1 MWRLVPYIVLA
12 TLVPAAS
19 AAASDP
25 ATREIAIYDGLVRF
39 ELPAD
44 WLEIAP
50 TDLDELTMWAAS
62 ATAGR
67 SVEAYQYGY
76 VPPEFESDPWLPH
89 MLVQIRESGRI
100 PYGRFL
106 HLQPLEDLQESS
118 RNRFPQGLPPLVMGV
133 AVERVGFDPSTF
145 TIRLE
150 HALDLRFKGPVRVQ
164 TAAFLTE
171 RGLVV
176 FHFIDRKARIEE
188 GRARFDAIVDSVAL
202 DPALAYR
209 PRLLDRWPGLP
220 YFVAAGITAL
230 VLTAYIVHRR
240 SKS

>member
-1 MWRLVPYIVLA
+1 VSRIVPSFVLVA
-12 TLVPAAS
+12 LVTTAS
-19 AAASDP
+19 AVASAP
-25 ATREIAIYDGLVRF
+25 TTREIAIYDGLVRF
-39 ELPAD
+39 ELPDD
-44 WLEIAP
+44 WREIAP

-62 ATAGR
+62 ATAGQ
-67 SVEAYQYGY
+67 SVEVYQYGY

-100 PYGRFL
+100 SYGRFL
-106 HLQPLEDLQESS
+106 HLPPLEDLRQTS
-118 RNRFPQGLPPLVMGV
+118 RGRFPQGLPPLVMGV
-133 AVERVGFDPSTF
+133 AVERAGFDASTF

-171 RGLVV
+171 RGLVA

-188 GRARFDAIVDSVAL
+188 GRALFDAIVDGVTI

-230 VLTAYIVHRR
+230 ALMAYIVHRR
-240 SKS
+240 SAP

>member
-1 MWRLVPYIVLA
+1 MV
-12 TLVPAAS
+12 TLVPTAG

-25 ATREIAIYDGLVRF
+25 AIREIAIYDDLVRF
-39 ELPAD
+39 ELPGD
-44 WLEIAP
+44 WLGIAP

-62 ATAGR
+62 ATFGQ

-89 MLVQIRESGRI
+89 ILVQIRESGRI

-106 HLQPLEDLQESS
+106 HLQPIKELRESS
-118 RNRFPQGLPPLVMGV
+118 KHRFPQGLPPLVMGV
-133 AVERVGFDPSTF
+133 AVERAAFDPSTF

-171 RGLVV
+171 RGLVA

-188 GRARFDAIVDSVAL
+188 GRRLFDAVVDSVTL

-220 YFVAAGITAL
+220 YFVAAGVTAL
-230 VLTAYIVHRR
+230 VLLAYLVHRR

>member
-1 MWRLVPYIVLA
+1 MWRPVPYIVFVTLA
-12 TLVPAAS
+12 TTAS
-19 AAASDP
+19 AAAPDP
-25 ATREIAIYDGLVRF
+25 TTREVVIDDGLVRF

-44 WLEIAP
+44 WLEIPP

-89 MLVQIRESGRI
+89 ILVQIRESGRI

-106 HLQPLEDLQESS
+106 HLQPLEDFQKSS
-118 RNRFPQGLPPLVMGV
+118 KGRFPQGLPPLVMGV
-133 AVERVGFDPSTF
+133 AVERVGFDSSTF
-145 TIRLE
+145 IIRLE

-188 GRARFDAIVDSVAL
+188 GRARFDAIVDSVTLA
-202 DPALAYR
+202 PSLAYR

-230 VLTAYIVHRR
+230 ALLAYIVHRR

>member
-1 MWRLVPYIVLA
+1 MSRLVWLTALVALLA
-12 TLVPAAS
+12 AAN
-19 AAASDP
+19 AAASHP
-25 ATREIAIYDGLVRF
+25 TVREIEIYDGLVRF
-39 ELPAD
+39 ALPDD

-50 TDLDELTMWAAS
+50 ADLDELTMRAAA

-89 MLVQIRESGRI
+89 ILVQIRESGRI

-106 HLQPLEDLQESS
+106 HLPPLDELRESS
-118 RNRFPQGLPPLVMGV
+118 RSRFPNGLPPLVMGV
-133 AVERVGFDPSTF
+133 AVERASFDPSTF
-145 TIRLE
+145 AIRLE

-171 RGLVV
+171 RGLVA
-176 FHFIDRKARIEE
+176 FHFIDRRARIEA
-188 GRARFDAIVDSVAL
+188 GRAVFDAVVASVEI
-202 DPALAYR
+202 DPSLAYR

-230 VLTAYIVHRR
+230 ALAAFIAHRR
-240 SKS
+240 SRS